1 MSRRNR
7 RRRRNP
13 IDNKT
18 LIYVGAGLA
27 VLGVGWILYQ
37 GSQNPQPQ
45 ALPAGPPA
53 SGGSVAGQAV
63 AVGSAYAQCIAAG
76 GNALSCLGQS
86 TS

>member
-1 MSRRNR
+1 MSRRSR

-13 IDNKT
+13 VDNKT

-37 GSQNPQPQ
+37 QSQNAPPMV
-45 ALPAGPPA
+45 AAPAAGPAPSLA
-53 SGGSVAGQAV
+53 SQGI

-76 GNALSCLGQS
+76 GNALTCLGQS